1 MQKQAEIT
9 VTITEVSACFLNG
22 KIAFHVEKPYE
33 YVIIN
38 TID

>member
-1 MQKQAEIT
+1 MMDIFYA
-9 VTITEVSACFLNG
+9 VALG
-22 KIAFHVEKPYE
+22 KIAFHVEKPYD